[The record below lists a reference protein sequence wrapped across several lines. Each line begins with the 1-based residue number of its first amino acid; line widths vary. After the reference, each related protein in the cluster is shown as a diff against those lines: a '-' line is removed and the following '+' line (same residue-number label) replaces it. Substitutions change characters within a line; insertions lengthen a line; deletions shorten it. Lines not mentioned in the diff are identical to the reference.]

1 LGAYKDVQ
9 QSIVRG
15 TDLELYGDVKKL
27 IPEDVQ
33 PQCVEMV
40 MEIIPYEREERKR
53 GLSGPK
59 SKQTVLKFDGGKGKA
74 SKKRERQSE
83 EDPEGE
89 EDGSPQK
96 KKQRKFVD
104 SDSDSDGTKPK
115 LKKKTSPSK
124 PTGGSSKLVSERIK
138 SRSVVPQTGFLS
150 ARALIENLNDSDEE
164 LDVQANLVKSGVKVT
179 SAKPLKSV
187 PRSKKGEPSI
197 TKSKSAAN
205 AKSMDWLLGSDS
217 ESEIKPPVAKG
228 KKPAAVVDLPDND
241 SSDLEIIEDVASSSK
256 QPPFVFITPRK
267 GILNTSPDSSF
278 PVLPARGRARAPI
291 ANTSFDSTQDASS
304 PVLQRLRR
312 MGGDDRVLM
321 PPPPAM
327 ALFTRPNNAPADG
340 SGRPNEARTTKR
352 SILDRNE
359 FLEIEATHSGDE
371 VEAGSSDSE
380 GEANSSDREFVV
392 DTSATQAPSDY
403 DQSAIYRQGLF
414 TQAPMGGAPRFA
426 SAPIRA
432 GFLGKGRVAAPV
444 TPDAASSSP
453 LKDEEFDRYSYGSFV
468 VEDDDDI
475 LIEGSSEP

>member
-1 LGAYKDVQ
+1 
-9 QSIVRG
+9 
-15 TDLELYGDVKKL
+15 LELYGDVKKL

-74 SKKRERQSE
+74 NKKRERQSE
-83 EDPEGE
+83 EDSEVE
-89 EDGSPQK
+89 DDGSPQK

-115 LKKKTSPSK
+115 LKKKTSSSK
-124 PTGGSSKLVSERIK
+124 RTGSSSKLVSEQTK
-138 SRSVVPQTGFLS
+138 SRSVVPRTGFLS

-164 LDVQANLVKSGVKVT
+164 LDVQAKLAKSGLKAGGASPLQ
-179 SAKPLKSV
+179 SAR
-187 PRSKKGEPSI
+187 RSKKWESSI
-197 TKSKSAAN
+197 TKSKSATD

-217 ESEIKPPVAKG
+217 ESEIKPAAEG
-228 KKPAAVVDLPDND
+228 KKPVPVVDLGDSD
-241 SSDLEIIEDVASSSK
+241 SSDVEIIKDVASSSK
-256 QPPFVFITPRK
+256 QLPAVFTTPHK
-267 GILNTSPDSSF
+267 ALPNSSPDSLF
-278 PVLPARGRARAPI
+278 PVLSARGRACAPI
-291 ANTSFDSTQDASS
+291 ANTSLDYTQNTSS

-312 MGGDDRVLM
+312 VGGDDRVLM

-327 ALFTRPNNAPADG
+327 AGSTRNNNAPAVDSERLNG
-340 SGRPNEARTTKR
+340 ARPTKR

-359 FLEIEATHSGDE
+359 FLEIEAIHSGDE

-392 DTSATQAPSDY
+392 DTSATQVPSDY

-426 SAPIRA
+426 SGPTRA
-432 GFLGKGRVAAPV
+432 GFLGRGRIAASL

-453 LKDEEFDRYSYGSFV
+453 MKDDELDRYSYGSFV

-475 LIEGSSEP
+475 LIEGSSES